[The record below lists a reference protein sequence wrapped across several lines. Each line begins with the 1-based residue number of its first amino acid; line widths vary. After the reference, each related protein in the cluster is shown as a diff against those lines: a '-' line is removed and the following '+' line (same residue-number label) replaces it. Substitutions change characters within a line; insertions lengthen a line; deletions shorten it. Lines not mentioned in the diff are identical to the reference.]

1 MDVYRSTLHEGKGI
15 VCPAGGV
22 PEPTKSSRGRRK
34 QQWKLKFHH
43 QALPPEYLD
52 HYEASLNKSRPSMA
66 TTSTTGSASQQASR
80 NSANTEIKPNTLYEA
95 NHLPNESIHNWLQR
109 ITNIQNEIQKST
121 TSAVASPTPSST
133 TTSSPSTRRR
143 RAPAVVSPCTS
154 SKVLNYRDLP
164 YMGEMTLN
172 NSKPRRGRKP
182 KKADIC
188 HLIYKN
194 YGTIFPGT
202 PSHLVDERLSST
214 STTFDKSAPIKQERL
229 DRGDAILA
237 PSKQR
242 TDLQNK
248 IISSLLEKRLSQE
261 TKKHKDGKGK
271 KTKSVQMEECDSPS
285 PSPPSDAEPLNLCVR
300 DLNNLKIRLLRKH
313 GNVYAKAVETKME
326 PPDVPDDELEPECN
340 IEEVVPSTSEL
351 CLSPT
356 LKMNM
361 PDFKKALQEAT
372 SSSDTTSTL
381 EKHDEAES
389 PLPGGYVYWPNA
401 GVFVH
406 PLALQSQ
413 LLYYQGLAAGNTYIV
428 PPAKSPAPTTPGT
441 ITPAPEVEPQP
452 SPTGSSDS
460 STPSAASTR
469 AKRASNQGNSTPA
482 PTKRKRS
489 AIFIPPVAND
499 TSSSPA
505 TEVSICKFKFTGGA
519 RPSLQEKKM
528 LSVDSGGNFRYYSGT
543 GDKASR
549 GYEFFPRESLQQ
561 AGGGGPLTATPAPA
575 PPTTST
581 SSNDTTKRKRKSRKS
596 LQREKLEQTFKE
608 KGFLIQTQQLE
619 SAEGATYCKFRQL
632 RKFTRYLFRSWK
644 DYLPG
649 AINNETDST
658 PALPPTPVQT
668 KENNWS

>member
-1 MDVYRSTLHEGKGI
+1 MAAQSNSTTQQSAQTEI
-15 VCPAGGV
+15 
-22 PEPTKSSRGRRK
+22 K
-34 QQWKLKFHH
+34 QTSQ
-43 QALPPEYLD
+43 
-52 HYEASLNKSRPSMA
+52 YEAS
-66 TTSTTGSASQQASR
+66 Q
-80 NSANTEIKPNTLYEA
+80 
-95 NHLPNESIHNWLQR
+95 LPNESIHNWLQR
-109 ITNIQNEIQKST
+109 ITSIQNEIQKSSATSTPTSTTTT
-121 TSAVASPTPSST
+121 TSASST
-133 TTSSPSTRRR
+133 TTRRR
-143 RAPAVVSPCTS
+143 RTPPAATSNPSPGV
-154 SKVLNYRDLP
+154 KVLNYRDLP

-214 STTFDKSAPIKQERL
+214 SSSFDKSLSVKQERL
-229 DRGDAILA
+229 DRGDVLLA

-261 TKKHKDGKGK
+261 TKKHKETRGK
-271 KTKSVQMEECDSPS
+271 KNKSTHPTVECESTSIPSPALSSPS
-285 PSPPSDAEPLNLCVR
+285 PTSDVEPLNLCVR

-313 GNVYAKAVETKME
+313 GNVYAKAVEPKTE
-326 PPDVPDDELEPECN
+326 PPEKPDEELEAEFN
-340 IEEVVPSTSEL
+340 LDDLNPSTSE
-351 CLSPT
+351 CLSPA

-361 PDFKKALQEAT
+361 PDFKKALQEA
-372 SSSDTTSTL
+372 SSSSSTTSPL
-381 EKHDEAES
+381 EKQEEES
-389 PLPGGYVYWPNA
+389 ALPGGYVYWPNA

-413 LLYYQGLAAGNTYIV
+413 LLYYQGLAAGNNTYTV
-428 PPAKSPAPTTPGT
+428 PPERSPAPTTSGT
-441 ITPAPEVEPQP
+441 VTPAPPEPEPQP
-452 SPTGSSDS
+452 SPTGSSNS
-460 STPSAASTR
+460 STPGSKT
-469 AKRASNQGNSTPA
+469 KRSSNPANSITPA

-489 AIFIPPVAND
+489 AIFIPPVPAD

-561 AGGGGPLTATPAPA
+561 AGNGGPLTATPAPL
-575 PPTTST
+575 PPTTSNNN
-581 SSNDTTKRKRKSRKS
+581 SNINNNNSDTTRRKRKSRKS

-649 AINNETDST
+649 AINNESDTTT
-658 PALPPTPVQT
+658 PAIAAPQNQT